1 MSAHLHKVGTRY
13 YYRRR
18 VPLDL
23 VEHMGK
29 KVIKFAL
36 GVDSRA
42 KATELCNVHDLAYA
56 VMFADH
62 RRAIENRTYPKY
74 WDGLPIEQ
82 LEAQEEEDRDA
93 WFFEHEEAMFER
105 MVMYRSA
112 RVVEHCAHTHL
123 LSNSELAKYEAEAD
137 RATHQASNAIGKAR
151 ASSAVAVAATQP
163 REAGHDMDALFA
175 EWEKARSPAPKTI
188 ASHLRV
194 IGRFTKYVGNLDAA
208 LVTKAHIVQ
217 FKDKLTD
224 AGFSTNVVQTCITQL
239 GSMFSVA
246 VSRAWRED
254 NPCAGVRV
262 DVKIRRAR
270 KSARPSFDV
279 PTLNRIFSGPAYVG
293 ERPAWSGV
301 GASPATYWLPL
312 LGLYTGA
319 RVEELSQLHPEDV
332 YEETYIGGDGK
343 RRSCWVLRLTHNEER
358 QQGVKTAGS
367 VRRIP
372 LHREMVTRG
381 FIEFVASRRDKP
393 RVFYE
398 MKADKF
404 GVESGVWSLWWI
416 REYLRKYCSPSD
428 PKMVFHSFRHTF
440 KDVCRDHGITKE
452 IADALQGHSDGDAS
466 SNYGGEFYPLRPLVE
481 AMEKYEVHGVTLPPI
496 TK

>member
-29 KVIKFAL
+29 KVIKLAL
-36 GVDSRA
+36 GTDSRS
-42 KATELCNVHDLAYA
+42 KAVELCNVHDLAYA
-56 VMFADH
+56 VMFTDH
-62 RRAIENRTYPKY
+62 RRALENKTYPKY
-74 WDGLPIEQ
+74 WDALPLEQ
-82 LEAQEEEDRDA
+82 LEADEEQDRDA
-93 WFFEHEEAMFER
+93 WFFEHEEAKFER
-105 MVMYRSA
+105 MAMFLSA
-112 RVVEHCAHTHL
+112 RVVEHCDRTGL
-123 LSNSELAKYEAEAD
+123 LNATERAKYD
-137 RATHQASNAIGKAR
+137 MPSHQASNAIGKAR
-151 ASSAVAVAATQP
+151 ASSAVASVQT
-163 REAGHDMDALFA
+163 RETGRNMDALLA
-175 EWEKARSPAPKTI
+175 EWEKARSPAPKTV
-188 ASHLRV
+188 ASHARV
-194 IGRFTKYVGNLDAA
+194 ISRFIEYVGNLDAGT
-208 LVTKAHIVQ
+208 VTKAHVVQ

-224 AGFSTNVVQTCITQL
+224 TGFSTNVAQTSLTQL

-254 NPCAGVRV
+254 NPCTGIRV
-262 DVKIRRAR
+262 DVKVRRAR
-270 KSARPSFDV
+270 KSARPPFDV
-279 PTLNRIFSGPAYVG
+279 ATLNRIFSGPAYAG
-293 ERPAWSGV
+293 ERPKWTGV
-301 GASPATYWLPL
+301 GATPATYWLPL

-319 RVEELSQLHPEDV
+319 RVEELCQLHPDDI
-332 YEETYIGGDGK
+332 YEETYIEASGA
-343 RRSCWVLRLTHNEER
+343 RRACWVARLTHNEER

-372 LHREMVTRG
+372 LHREIVERG
-381 FIEFVASRRDKP
+381 FIEFARSRSGKP

-466 SNYGGEFYPLRPLVE
+466 SNYGAEFYPLRPLVE
-481 AMEKYEVHGVTLPPI
+481 AMEKYVVHGVTLPPI
-496 TK
+496 SK

>member
-29 KVIKFAL
+29 KVIKLAL
-36 GVDSRA
+36 GTDNRA
-42 KATELCNVHDLAYA
+42 KAIELCNVHDLAYA

-62 RRAIENRTYPKY
+62 RRALANKTYPKY
-74 WDGLPIEQ
+74 WDGLPLEQ
-82 LEAQEEEDRDA
+82 LEADEEQDRDA
-93 WFFEHEEAMFER
+93 WFFEHEDAMFER
-105 MVMYRSA
+105 MAMFLSA
-112 RVVEHCAHTHL
+112 RVIEHCDRTGLLTTTERARYDTSAH
-123 LSNSELAKYEAEAD
+123 EAA
-137 RATHQASNAIGKAR
+137 NAIGKAR
-151 ASSAVAVAATQP
+151 ASSAVATARPHETG
-163 REAGHDMDALFA
+163 RNMDALIA
-175 EWEKARSPAPKTI
+175 EWEKARSPAPKTV
-188 ASHLRV
+188 ASHARV
-194 IGRFTKYVGNLDAA
+194 ISRFIEHVGNLDAGT
-208 LVTKAHIVQ
+208 VTKAQVVQ

-224 AGFSTNVVQTCITQL
+224 AGFSSNVVQTSLVQL

-246 VSRAWRED
+246 VSRAWRDD
-254 NPCAGVRV
+254 NPCNGVRV
-262 DVKIRRAR
+262 DVKARRSR
-270 KSARPSFDV
+270 KSARPAFDT

-293 ERPAWSGV
+293 ERPKWTGV
-301 GASPATYWLPL
+301 GASQATYWLPL

-319 RVEELSQLHPEDV
+319 RVEELCQLHPDDI
-332 YEETYIGGDGK
+332 YEETYVEANSA
-343 RRSCWVLRLTHNEER
+343 RRTCWVVRLTHNEER

-367 VRRIP
+367 IRRIP
-372 LHREMVTRG
+372 LHGEIVARG
-381 FIEFVASRRDKP
+381 FIEFVRSRSGKP

-398 MKADKF
+398 MRPDKF

-440 KDVCRDHGITKE
+440 KDVCRDCGITKE

-466 SNYGGEFYPLRPLVE
+466 SNYGAEFYPLRPLVE
-481 AMEKYEVHGVTLPPI
+481 AMEKYAVHGVTLPPI
-496 TK
+496 RK

>member
-23 VEHMGK
+23 VEHIGK
-29 KVIKFAL
+29 KVIKLAL
-36 GVDSRA
+36 GTDSRA
-42 KATELCNVHDLAYA
+42 KAIELCNVHDLAYA

-62 RRAIENRTYPKY
+62 RRALENRTYPKY
-74 WDGLPIEQ
+74 WDALPLEQ
-82 LEAQEEEDRDA
+82 LEADEEQDRDA
-93 WFFEHEEAMFER
+93 WFFEHEDAKFER
-105 MVMYRSA
+105 MAMFLSA
-112 RVVEHCAHTHL
+112 RVVEHCDRTGL
-123 LSNSELAKYEAEAD
+123 LTATE
-137 RATHQASNAIGKAR
+137 RARYDVSSHQASRAIDKAR
-151 ASSAVAVAATQP
+151 VSSAVAVAQV
-163 REAGHDMDALFA
+163 RESGHDMDGLLA
-175 EWEKARSPAPKTI
+175 EWERARSPAPKTI
-188 ASHLRV
+188 ASHARV
-194 IGRFTKYVGNLDAA
+194 IDRFTTYIGNLDAA
-208 LVTKAHIVQ
+208 LVTKANVVQ
-217 FKDKLTD
+217 FKDKLSE
-224 AGFSTNVVQTCITQL
+224 AGFSTNVVQTSLTQL

-254 NPCAGVRV
+254 NPCTGVRV
-262 DVKIRRAR
+262 DVKVRRAR

-279 PTLNRIFSGPAYVG
+279 ATLNRIFSGPAYVG

-319 RVEELSQLHPEDV
+319 RVEELCQLHPDDI
-332 YEETYIGGDGK
+332 YEEGYIDGNGK
-343 RRSCWVLRLTHNEER
+343 RQSCWVLRLTHNEER

-372 LHREMVTRG
+372 LHREMVARG
-381 FIEFVASRRDKP
+381 FVEFVASRRDKS

-416 REYLRKYCSPSD
+416 REYLRKYCNPSD

-440 KDVCRDHGITKE
+440 KDVCRDHGISKE

-466 SNYGGEFYPLRPLVE
+466 SNYGAEFYPLRPLVE
-481 AMEKYEVHGVTLPPI
+481 AMDKYEVHGVTLPPI
-496 TK
+496 KK

>member
-1 MSAHLHKVGTRY
+1 
-13 YYRRR
+13 
-18 VPLDL
+18 
-23 VEHMGK
+23 MGK

-42 KATELCNVHDLAYA
+42 KAIELCNVHDLAYA

-82 LEAQEEEDRDA
+82 IEAQEEEDRDA

-105 MVMYRSA
+105 MVMYRAA

-163 REAGHDMDALFA
+163 REAGHDMDALFE
-175 EWEKARSPAPKTI
+175 EWEKARSPAPKTT
-188 ASHLRV
+188 ASHMRV

-224 AGFSTNVVQTCITQL
+224 AGFSTNVVQTCLTQL

-254 NPCAGVRV
+254 NPCVGVRV

-319 RVEELSQLHPEDV
+319 RVEELSQLHPDDV
-332 YEETYIGGDGK
+332 FEETYIGGDGK

-372 LHREMVTRG
+372 LHRELVTRG

-496 TK
+496 AK